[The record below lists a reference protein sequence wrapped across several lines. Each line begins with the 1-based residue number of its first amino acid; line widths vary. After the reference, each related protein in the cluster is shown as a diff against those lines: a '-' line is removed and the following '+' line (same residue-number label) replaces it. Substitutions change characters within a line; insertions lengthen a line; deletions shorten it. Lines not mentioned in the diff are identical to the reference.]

1 MCICITHTVNFILLI
16 LNKYNEDDKVLVLC
30 IVVNIGW
37 SSEITGNTMNNY
49 KITEPLR
56 NRCV

>member
-1 MCICITHTVNFILLI
+1 MCICITHAVNFILLI

-49 KITEPLR
+49 KK
-56 NRCV
+56 